1 MRIVLIKCEQFTNN
15 SNNAIKKTNEGVI
28 EMATARIKISELAK
42 TMGVSE
48 AQLLAL
54 CRENNVPAKNSYS
67 TLVEAF
73 IPMLMRKA
81 EAAGLITGKRVETK
95 SPPRLGFSG
104 RNKKEESYP
113 SSIDFVQLSNFK
125 SIENFEVQLSPLTV
139 VIGANSSG
147 KSSLLQAL
155 LLLIQHVT
163 KSQID
168 GFQISLN
175 QHLVRLGTFDQVKRF
190 SSKIDESVCVGIGS
204 QKTSLVVT
212 LEQDAKHNR
221 SRNAHISKYEIG
233 TPKYLCE
240 ISDIN
245 DPESFIPFLSN
256 RYELNSPSASALR
269 EYRVQNIKSC
279 RFHVFNKRLPHND
292 GEPVLYA
299 SYDYLALR
307 DSEKQEPW
315 LVEPIEICDLMTLL
329 TQKVLMPYSS
339 RGIRT
344 SNKAKGLLSKDKP
357 DPRGEGLQI
366 AAMEFIGQLLG
377 PFFRKHDPD
386 KVRAVL
392 QQLSSD
398 IKLTNEDK
406 QIVVDLVSRVTFAG
420 ERRSLLDNPLTDGP
434 IPSEA
439 ELRQALSHSFEAFV
453 GVPSL
458 DVLVDADYFRYLAR
472 LEEQDPT
479 SKEALFFDIAT
490 ELQNAKKALPAAASE
505 VFYLGPI
512 RDPEAVADPISN
524 PRYVGSKGEQTVE
537 IIEREAD
544 RKVIDPWSK
553 ELMTFNEALS
563 RSLQRFEIA
572 NSASMEQRGRER
584 PAISINSY
592 GENDVKGESGQKTEL
607 NAVGVGVSQIL
618 PVIAQCLLAN
628 PGKSLVIVEQ
638 PELHLHP
645 RLEQILGDFFI
656 ACIRSGRRLLIE
668 THSEHL
674 VNRLRLRIAEDLK
687 DELSQSIKILFAEQ
701 QNGVTHYQ
709 EHGID
714 KDGTLAAD
722 WPEGFFDLSAKEAR
736 ELLEAAIARRREI
749 IEKKKREIEQK
760 YKGIHKKI
768 DDL

>member
-1 MRIVLIKCEQFTNN
+1 
-15 SNNAIKKTNEGVI
+15 
-28 EMATARIKISELAK
+28 MATARIKISELAK
-42 TMGVSE
+42 TMGISE
-48 AQLLAL
+48 RELLAL
-54 CRENNVPAKNSYS
+54 CRENNVPAKNSDS

-73 IPMLMRKA
+73 IPMLLRKA
-81 EAAGLITGKRVETK
+81 EAAGLIPIKRSEGEINQGNRSTVPNNTE
-95 SPPRLGFSG
+95 GF
-104 RNKKEESYP
+104 RP
-113 SSIDFVQLSNFK
+113 SVIDHVRLSNFK
-125 SIENFEVQLSPLTV
+125 SIESYEVQLSPLTV

-155 LLLIQHVT
+155 LLLVQHVT
-163 KSQID
+163 RSQID
-168 GFQISLN
+168 DLQISLN
-175 QHLVRLGTFDQVKRF
+175 QHLVRLGTFDQIKRF
-190 SSKIDESVCVGIGS
+190 SSKIGDDVSIGIGTRN
-204 QKTSLVVT
+204 TSITVT
-212 LEQDAKHNR
+212 LVQDSKHDR
-221 SRNAHISKYEIG
+221 SRNAAISRYKIE
-233 TPKYLCE
+233 TPTYSCE
-240 ISDIN
+240 ISNIDE
-245 DPESFIPFLSN
+245 PELFVPYVVDRSYVGSV
-256 RYELNSPSASALR
+256 SASMLYGR
-269 EYRVQNIKSC
+269 KVQDVKAC
-279 RFHVFNKRLPHND
+279 HFEVRNKFLAQHPD
-292 GEPVLYA
+292 KPTLFAQYQ
-299 SYDYLALR
+299 YLALKNS
-307 DSEKQEPW
+307 DNQEPW
-315 LVEPIEICDLMTLL
+315 LFEPLEICDLMTLL
-329 TQKVLMPYSS
+329 SKKILLRSQNRAQKQLKTTA
-339 RGIRT
+339 GKLLKKET
-344 SNKAKGLLSKDKP
+344 SDSP
-357 DPRGEGLQI
+357 SEGLQT
-366 AAMEFIGQLLG
+366 AAMEYLG
-377 PFFRKHDPD
+377 EILSPLFKKHDLD
-386 KVRAVL
+386 GVREVLRNFSSGSKMTAEQKVV
-392 QQLSSD
+392 
-398 IKLTNEDK
+398 I
-406 QIVVDLVSRVTFAG
+406 IDLAG
-420 ERRSLLDNPLTDGP
+420 QVIAPGPRFELLNNPFTGLP
-434 IPSEA
+434 LPSEA
-439 ELRQALSHSFEAFV
+439 KLRELLSHSFEAFI
-453 GVPSL
+453 GIPSI
-458 DVLVDADYFRYLAR
+458 DVLVDADYFRYVAR
-472 LEEQDPT
+472 QEEHDPT
-479 SKEALFFDIAT
+479 SKEELFFDIAT
-490 ELQNAKKALPAAASE
+490 ELQNAKKALPVAASE

-524 PRYVGSKGEQTVE
+524 PRYVGIKGEQTVE

-544 RKVIDPWSK
+544 RKVIDPWSN
-553 ELMTFNEALS
+553 ELIAFNEALS

-584 PAISINSY
+584 PAISINSF
-592 GENDVKGESGQKTEL
+592 GENDVVGESGQKTEL